1 MALLHRGYAELGAM
15 GFRYRAVN
23 QSVEVTRT
31 RIADGEGYI
40 AVRDDESVGT
50 HLIRLY
56 ERRGYRNVGIA
67 QWDHTNYRSI
77 LLSKRL
83 A

>member
-56 ERRGYRNVGIA
+56 ERRGVVSHAIPSRWIRA
-67 QWDHTNYRSI
+67 
-77 LLSKRL
+77 LS
-83 A
+83 